1 MPESAHSPA
10 PKENPLANILIN
22 VIIPVLALSYLSKD
36 PALQLKLGKSIQPWH
51 IGPAWAMV
59 VALAFPLVFG
69 VRHFL
74 RTRKAN
80 IISFIGLGSVLLTG
94 GLTLYLWNADGTVKP
109 YAAPLFGIKE
119 AMVPLILGI
128 LALVSHR
135 GKSPLLGAML
145 YSPNLFDIAKIEKH
159 VEASGQQAAYQRLL
173 WHSTLLFAGSFLL
186 STMMNFFL
194 ALYFLG
200 GLDRNAPD
208 ALEQYNT
215 QIARLTGWSFA
226 VIGAPILICLL
237 LTLLRLLSGLRKI
250 TGLKNDD
257 ILLAK

>member
-1 MPESAHSPA
+1 MPDSTSPA
-10 PKENPLANILIN
+10 APKDNPLANILIN

-36 PALQLKLGKSIQPWH
+36 PALQAKLGKEIQPWH
-51 IGPAWAMV
+51 IGPAYAMV
-59 VALAFPLVFG
+59 VALAFPIVFG
-69 VRHFL
+69 IRHFL

-80 IISFIGLGSVLLTG
+80 FISLVGLVSVLLTG

-128 LALVSHR
+128 LALTSHK
-135 GKSPLLGAML
+135 GKSPLVRTML
-145 YSPNLFDIAKIEKH
+145 YSPNLFDIDRIERH
-159 VEASGQQAAYQRLL
+159 IAANGQQDGYRRLL
-173 WHSTLLFAGSFLL
+173 WQSTLMFAGSFLL
-186 STMMNFFL
+186 STVMNFFL

-200 GLDRNAPD
+200 GLDRAAPD
-208 ALEQYNT
+208 ALELYNS

-226 VIGAPILICLL
+226 VIGAPILLFL
-237 LTLLRLLSGLRKI
+237 FLTLMRLLAGLRKL
-250 TGLKNDD
+250 TGLTNDD